1 LEELRAA
8 RKLLEAQGTEIRT
21 LNEVIVLERKISE
34 ALKNLRTLDAKQIE
48 ELNAALAAKDRVI
61 ANVEAANAVL
71 KKNQWSLG
79 KALKWAAY
87 GTAGAFETLI
97 APQSF
102 NGAAHTENV

>member
-87 GTAGAFETLI
+87 GTAAGFVI
-97 APQSF
+97 ATVLSKR
-102 NGAAHTENV
+102 